1 MFLSNA
7 GALELN
13 AQLNS
18 GEMAIRAGGTMV
30 IHDAS
35 FVTDTNGNL
44 MEFMSGDSGLWAGE
58 EDALRKRLGNVG
70 LNATQIDTQVARH
83 NFILD
88 NNGQGLTG
96 GVLIDRINAGSLG
109 DVIVKTS
116 GDVREVLKDDGV
128 DILFDLAAYAPGGA
142 LGPSSSY
149 DRTDAIDVIA
159 GSFVANGRNR
169 AGSSVV
175 ANIVAVSQLE
185 FSDALLS
192 AQNSDASK
200 ISLEWAT
207 MNSQLVVDSN
217 TSGFRDN
224 VYAVAGY
231 FSTAVD
237 VQLLNGT
244 IDIVGLYTNTGGSTG
259 GSVTLNAK
267 EVTIAGTVRSQGAV
281 SVTGGADGVIIKE
294 GAYIASE
301 GGQAVSIA
309 TANGSDIVMG
319 AGSTVKTTGNVA
331 ITSDTGNISLSRI
344 VSADPSLDYDG
355 NSLVTTSGGVTVS
368 TAGKITDGES
378 RSVASVETA
387 NIETLGSISLTAGGG
402 IGTTSDSFVI
412 KSNTINSLVSGSGN
426 ISVDLQ
432 KLSGSNITINE
443 ISAHDVDLSAKT
455 AIVIG
460 SSSSSAGM
468 TVSGDLA
475 IALESGTLTQNA
487 AIASAG
493 TVTLDIAADTILENT
508 ANNFNVVAIDSS
520 ANVLINDVN
529 AITVSGDVSQGL
541 TVSAGTTMTWVILIL
556 API

>member
-1 MFLSNA
+1 M
-7 GALELN
+7 
-13 AQLNS
+13 
-18 GEMAIRAGGTMV
+18 
-30 IHDAS
+30 
-35 FVTDTNGNL
+35 
-44 MEFMSGDSGLWAGE
+44 
-58 EDALRKRLGNVG
+58 
-70 LNATQIDTQVARH
+70 
-83 NFILD
+83 
-88 NNGQGLTG
+88 
-96 GVLIDRINAGSLG
+96 
-109 DVIVKTS
+109 
-116 GDVREVLKDDGV
+116 
-128 DILFDLAAYAPGGA
+128 
-142 LGPSSSY
+142 
-149 DRTDAIDVIA
+149 
-159 GSFVANGRNR
+159 
-169 AGSSVV
+169 
-175 ANIVAVSQLE
+175 
-185 FSDALLS
+185 
-192 AQNSDASK
+192 
-200 ISLEWAT
+200 
-207 MNSQLVVDSN
+207 
-217 TSGFRDN
+217 
-224 VYAVAGY
+224 
-231 FSTAVD
+231 
-237 VQLLNGT
+237 
-244 IDIVGLYTNTGGSTG
+244 
-259 GSVTLNAK
+259 
-267 EVTIAGTVRSQGAV
+267 
-281 SVTGGADGVIIKE
+281 IIKE

-378 RSVASVETA
+378 GSVASVETA

-493 TVTLDIAADTILENT
+493 TVTLDMAADTKPVRRLEPPDADASRTEKFLSVLHCIVWNKSDGRRRNGYRGEGRCGTSRFEGVHLRQGSFIGSVASPSRPNT
-508 ANNFNVVAIDSS
+508 FS
-520 ANVLINDVN
+520 
-529 AITVSGDVSQGL
+529 TP
-541 TVSAGTTMTWVILIL
+541 TK
-556 API
+556 